1 MKMVRQPLASAVLLA
16 LLIAGCGGSGKGP
29 AEAGVFRFRIP
40 GDPVSLDPIHSVDL
54 VSQTVVNNLFD
65 PLVRL
70 DAVSGEVAPCL
81 ARSWEPLDSAGLA
94 YRFHLRTDMLFHN
107 GRAVSAQDVRYSFE
121 RLLAP
126 RSASERP
133 WVLTP
138 LLGAERFRAGAA
150 DRVEGIVP
158 EDDSTLVLRL
168 ERPWA
173 PFLAQLTMAGA
184 SIVPREEVERL
195 GEEHFGQTPVG
206 SGPFRFVGWQHDS
219 WVRLERN
226 ERYARGVPGIRSLEF
241 PVAPSVAVALEKFAA
256 GELDLL
262 EQIPPGQVELARRRF
277 DGQLHIWPGLSVR
290 YIGFNLSRAPFR
302 GNRTLRLAFNYAVNK
317 RAITEVLSEGV
328 DQISTGPLPPGLPGW
343 DPQAAGYPFSL
354 ERARELLA
362 EAGYPGGCGLPELT
376 LLYNNDPQD
385 RRVCEFVQA
394 CLAELGVNVRLKS
407 LEWAAFL
414 AAIRAGESDLFR
426 GSWIGD
432 FPDAHNFLFTL
443 FHSSNWGDAGNYTR
457 YADSGVDSLLTLAL
471 RVTDPAQ
478 RAGLYREAERRIVAD
493 VPWIFTYHPGQV
505 ALVGPRWSGLTYPLV
520 GIWAAELWRLQ
531 PVAPAAEGGAAQ

>member
-1 MKMVRQPLASAVLLA
+1 MRLFRLPFVLAA
-16 LLIAGCGGSGKGP
+16 LFALHVAGCGGSGRGP
-29 AEAGVFRFRIP
+29 GEAGVFRFRIP

-70 DAVSGEVAPCL
+70 DAVSGEVVPCL

-94 YRFHLRTDMLFHN
+94 YRFHLHGDRLFHN
-107 GRAVSAQDVRYSFE
+107 GRAVTAADVRYSFE
-121 RLLAP
+121 RLLDP

-138 LLGAERFRAGAA
+138 ILGAERFRAGGAP
-150 DRVEGIVP
+150 DVEGIAV

-173 PFLAQLTMAGA
+173 PFLAQLTMSGA

-195 GEEHFGQTPVG
+195 GAERFGQEPVG
-206 SGPFRFVGWQHDS
+206 SGPFRFLGWQHDS
-219 WVRLERN
+219 WVRLERF
-226 ERYARGVPGIRSLEF
+226 EGYVPGLPGIHSLEF
-241 PVAPSVAVALEKFAA
+241 PVVPSVSVALEKFAA

-262 EQIPPGQVELARRRF
+262 EQIPPGQVDLARRRF

-290 YIGFNLSRAPFR
+290 YIGFNLSREPFR
-302 GNRTLRLAFNYAVNK
+302 GNHALRLAFNYAVNK

-328 DQISTGPLPPGLPGW
+328 DEISTGPLPPGLAGW
-343 DPQAAGYPFSL
+343 DSEATGYPFDL
-354 ERARELLA
+354 EKARALLA
-362 EAGYPGGCGLPELT
+362 EAGYPEGNGLPELT

-394 CLAELGVNVRLKS
+394 CLAEIGVKVRLKS

-426 GSWIGD
+426 GSWVGD

-457 YADSGVDSLLTLAL
+457 YSNSGVDSLLTLAL
-471 RVTDPAQ
+471 RSTDQAQ
-478 RAGLYREAERRIVAD
+478 RSGLYREAERLIVAD

-505 ALVGPRWSGLTYPLV
+505 ALVGPRWRGMTYPVV

-531 PVAPAAEGGAAQ
+531 PVAAGEGGLR